1 MGYGTEPQVKTG
13 EVAATDPQAVPA
25 AAVRQDVAGALHSDG
40 EFTLLQVDSSGN
52 LRVVSA
58 GGAPSGYTTDDPSTG
73 TDTGTLTLAIRADAD
88 GTLVSADGDFAPL
101 QVDSSGYLKVVLG
114 GSGGGVVSVDDN
126 GGSLTVDGTVTAN
139 AGTGPWPVTDNGA
152 SLTVDG
158 TVTADAGTG
167 PWPVTDNGGSLT
179 VDGTVTTTP
188 SGTQDV
194 TSAGATIDSGSASV
208 TTSSAVIKAADA
220 NRRTLTLTNLGSDY
234 VWIGDAA
241 IAPDTG
247 LRLAP
252 SQTVMFDRSPTAAFY
267 AVASSGSQDVAW
279 FTEED

>member
-25 AAVRQDVAGALHSDG
+25 AAVRQDVIGALHSDG
-40 EFTLLQVDSSGN
+40 EYTVLQVDSLGN

-58 GGAPSGYTTDDPSTG
+58 GGAPTGQSTGDPSTG
-73 TDTGTLTLAIRADAD
+73 TDIGTLTLAIRADAD

-101 QVDSSGYLKVVLG
+101 QVDSSGYLKVALG
-114 GSGGGVVSVDDN
+114 GGGVVSVDDN
-126 GGSLTVDGTVTAN
+126 GGSLTVDGTVTAD
-139 AGTGPWPVTDNGA
+139 AGTGPWPVTDNGG

-194 TSAGATIDSGSASV
+194 TSAGATVDSGSASV
-208 TTSSAVIKAADA
+208 TTSAAVIAAADSS
-220 NRRTLTLTNLGSDY
+220 RRTLFLTNLGSEN
-234 VWIGDAA
+234 VWLGDAA
-241 IAPDTG
+241 VVAQTG
-247 LRLAP
+247 VRLAP
-252 SQTVMFDRSPTAAFY
+252 DQTAIFDNAPCAAFY
-267 AVASSGSQDVAW
+267 AVAESGTQTVAW